1 MRTLDYHAPIERKI
15 LRANENYFISKA
27 LRKTIRLHSRMK
39 NLYLKNKADFNQSN
53 NKKEMDYCANLLGKT
68 KKEYFSNWT

>member
-15 LRANENYFISKA
+15 LPANENYFISKA
-27 LRKTIRLHSRMK
+27 LRKTIRLRSRMK
-39 NLYLKNKADFNQSN
+39 KLYLKNKAEINQSN

-68 KKEYFSNWT
+68 